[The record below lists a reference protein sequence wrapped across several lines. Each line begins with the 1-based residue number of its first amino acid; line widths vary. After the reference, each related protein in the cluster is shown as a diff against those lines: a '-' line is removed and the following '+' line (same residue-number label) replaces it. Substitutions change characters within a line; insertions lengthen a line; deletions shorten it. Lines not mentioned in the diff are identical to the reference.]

1 LTRNIGFSSI
11 NYNTFFLLDIYTH
24 FIFEKS
30 LDMHIIRTKIY
41 TSCWCL
47 SFESFPKEERI
58 GRGEEET

>member
-1 LTRNIGFSSI
+1 
-11 NYNTFFLLDIYTH
+11 
-24 FIFEKS
+24 
-30 LDMHIIRTKIY
+30 MHIIRTKIY